1 MFQARIPTALLLLT
15 IALLG
20 PAAVEVRGEDAPGA
34 AAAAIPAGQDFGAG
48 LTLTE
53 LSPLRDVIT
62 HPEKYEDKAVLVR
75 GEISDVCQRKGCW
88 MVLREGESHVRI
100 RFQDYGFFV
109 PSDSCGKQAYVEGRV
124 ARKTISEKAARHYA
138 EESKDG
144 DPSQIQGDQ
153 QVVSFTATGVRLVS
167 R

>member
-1 MFQARIPTALLLLT
+1 MFQARIPAALLLLT
-15 IALLG
+15 VTLLG
-20 PAAVEVRGEDAPGA
+20 PALGEARGEDEPDA
-34 AAAAIPAGQDFGAG
+34 AAVAIPAGQDFGAG

-53 LSPLRDVIT
+53 LSPLRDVIA

-75 GEISDVCQRKGCW
+75 GKISDVCQRRGCW
-88 MVLREGESHVRI
+88 MVLREGESHVRV

-109 PSDSCGKQAYVEGRV
+109 PTDSRGKQVYVEGR
-124 ARKTISEKAARHYA
+124 AERETISEKLARHYA
-138 EESKDG
+138 EESVDG
-144 DPSQIQGDQ
+144 DPSQIRGEQ